1 MFHFTSD
8 IYWKK
13 FTSFLFVL
21 DIFYFLTDCEEF
33 LTKILDFERLAWNKK
48 LKGNL

>member
-13 FTSFLFVL
+13 FTSFVFLL
-21 DIFYFLTDCEEF
+21 DIFYFLTDCDEF
-33 LTKILDFERLAWNKK
+33 LTKILNFERL
-48 LKGNL
+48 G